1 MQQNLLL
8 YACFYHY
15 STCACVEYY
24 GKALESLIKQV
35 KIMSIHGKM
44 KHKRNKIFTE
54 FRKLPG

>member
-1 MQQNLLL
+1 
-8 YACFYHY
+8 
-15 STCACVEYY
+15 VEYY

-44 KHKRNKIFTE
+44 KQKRNKIFTE